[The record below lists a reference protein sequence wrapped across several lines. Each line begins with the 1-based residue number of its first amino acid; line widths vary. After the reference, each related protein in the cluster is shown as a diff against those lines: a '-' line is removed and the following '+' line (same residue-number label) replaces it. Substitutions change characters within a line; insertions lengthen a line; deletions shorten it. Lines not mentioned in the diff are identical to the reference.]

1 MAIVTKDGF
10 CFFDENTHHTGQLC
24 LIVDNRY
31 ELIAKYIQDNN
42 ITSISIN
49 INFRL
54 CKDYGMADENL
65 LKTFPNESFF
75 AKISNSIKELYIGDT
90 NLSDIKGIGH
100 FTNLEVLSIGYCEKP
115 KKDVDID
122 FSTFPKLNY
131 LYTPWFPKGFDLTC
145 NKELESL
152 VVYGFAPKSQN
163 FTSLQ
168 LPQSLKCL
176 ELVRANIID
185 FDGLKMPLGEKIE
198 CYYCR
203 NIESMKGIDAT
214 RKTLTRLMIEN
225 SKKLSNYEAISKCS
239 ELQSLVLCGCGDIPT
254 LSTIFPLPKL
264 NHFVILNTTVA
275 DGDISQLQNIKKVYI
290 TNKPH
295 YNYKLTTK
303 EEWKKV

>member
-1 MAIVTKDGF
+1 MAIVTKNGF

-122 FSTFPKLNY
+122 FRNFPN
-131 LYTPWFPKGFDLTC
+131 
-145 NKELESL
+145 
-152 VVYGFAPKSQN
+152 
-163 FTSLQ
+163 
-168 LPQSLKCL
+168 
-176 ELVRANIID
+176 
-185 FDGLKMPLGEKIE
+185 
-198 CYYCR
+198 
-203 NIESMKGIDAT
+203 
-214 RKTLTRLMIEN
+214 
-225 SKKLSNYEAISKCS
+225 
-239 ELQSLVLCGCGDIPT
+239 
-254 LSTIFPLPKL
+254 
-264 NHFVILNTTVA
+264 
-275 DGDISQLQNIKKVYI
+275 
-290 TNKPH
+290 
-295 YNYKLTTK
+295 
-303 EEWKKV
+303 